1 MSPERKN
8 LALRQQALVTSIL
21 SLEQPQNNNPL
32 LRIFSHNT
40 NGHDLT
46 ERLGIYQNNLK
57 ATANRALSIAY
68 PVLEKLIG
76 ESSMRLLSQRLL
88 KTEYFH
94 TGDWGDWGESLA
106 SLVETS
112 ELADDFPFLSE
123 VARLEWKRH
132 QASRT
137 SENGFDRDTLTLLEG
152 NDLNSLYIQLPRSLE
167 LLTSEFPV
175 DTLWDAHQDYNDQ
188 LEARKTLKH
197 ELETVGNEYHF
208 IIYNNGFHAIHE
220 RISQQEFL
228 WLSSILAGHNLH
240 ELLTLLP
247 IFDFSSWLKKAIENQ
262 YITGFNNTQH
272 SD

>member
-21 SLEQPQNNNPL
+21 SLEKPEKNNPL
-32 LRIFSHNT
+32 LKVFSRDS

-57 ATANRALSIAY
+57 ATANRAITIAY
-68 PVLEKLIG
+68 PVLEKLVG

-88 KTEYFH
+88 KAEDFH
-94 TGDWGDWGESLA
+94 TGDWGDWGEGLA
-106 SLVETS
+106 SIIETS
-112 ELADDFPFLSE
+112 ELADDFPFLSD
-123 VARLEWKRH
+123 VAKFEWKRH
-132 QASRT
+132 RASRT
-137 SENGFDRDTLTLLEG
+137 PETGFDRETLTLLES
-152 NDLNSLYIQLPRSLE
+152 NDLNSLYIQLPRSLQ
-167 LLTSEFPV
+167 LLASDFPV
-175 DTLWDAHQDYNDQ
+175 DTLWDAHQDQNNQQD
-188 LEARKTLKH
+188 LKKTLQR
-197 ELETVGNEYHF
+197 ELETGSNEYHF
-208 IIYNNGFHAIHE
+208 IIYANGIHCVHQ

-228 WLSSILAGHNLH
+228 WLSSILSGHSLH

-262 YITGFNNTQH
+262 YISGFTNTQH